1 MTLTLSLKVTDHVHI
16 ISLRIP
22 YRLSIILTND
32 LGMTLKKI
40 FGGGAHGPP
49 PHDP

>member
-1 MTLTLSLKVTDHVHI
+1 MTLTLSLKVTDHVQNI
-16 ISLRIP
+16 FLGIP
-22 YRLSIILTND
+22 YRLSIISTND

-40 FGGGAHGPP
+40 FGGGGHGPP